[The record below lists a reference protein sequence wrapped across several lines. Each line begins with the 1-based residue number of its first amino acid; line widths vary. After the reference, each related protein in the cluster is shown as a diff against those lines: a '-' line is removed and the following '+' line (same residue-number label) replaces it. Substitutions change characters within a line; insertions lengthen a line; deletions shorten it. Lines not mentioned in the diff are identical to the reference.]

1 MIKAKKINMNLKHL
15 CHEVDYKLWV
25 MKTRLRAFIWKA
37 RHHIR
42 NPRKEMRKA
51 VFPSQW
57 WDLQAHIIEFHIQCI
72 IEYVEREKCFEV
84 ISWSWNDEATK
95 KGKELQEAYDYAKT
109 GRAKLQKDI
118 EAAWDKIPLRDL
130 YPAEDPLRDIKK
142 PRTIEEQLELYS
154 EVNTKE
160 AWLWECDTKF
170 CKWVIDNRGILW
182 T

>member
-1 MIKAKKINMNLKHL
+1 MNLKHFY
-15 CHEVDYKLWV
+15 HEVDYKLWD

-37 RHHIR
+37 RNHIR

-118 EAAWDKIPLRDL
+118 EAAWDKIPLCDGKRSTTL
-130 YPAEDPLRDIKK
+130 
-142 PRTIEEQLELYS
+142 EEYHELYK
-154 EVNTKE
+154 EVEAKE
-160 AWLWECDTKF
+160 AWLEECDTKF

>member
-1 MIKAKKINMNLKHL
+1 MNLKHF

-25 MKTRLRAFIWKA
+25 MKTRLRAFIWRT
-37 RHHIR
+37 RHRIR

-95 KGKELQEAYDYAKT
+95 KSKELQEVYDYAKT
-109 GRAKLQKDI
+109 GRAKLQKDV
-118 EAAWDKIPLRDL
+118 EAAWDRIPSRDM
-130 YPAEDPLRDIKK
+130 K
-142 PRTIEEQLELYS
+142 RTTTMEEYLELYS